1 MPAAVRIGHFLV
13 SSALLWTK
21 GLTLPSAWDTYDRS
35 SASVSESLAT
45 YAMKTRTM
53 SLSSDCPAVK
63 RPRCAPLWTVHA
75 SLLLCFAQAIPS
87 NASSLATNGNLA
99 LVASA
104 TTSYVSGHETITALN
119 DGQDPANSNDKSHGA
134 YGNWPRNG
142 TQWVQYDWNQPISTD
157 RIDVYWFDDHGG
169 VRLPKA
175 CRLLQWNGTG
185 FVPVQGITDIGLE
198 ENKFNTV
205 RFPVITTTRIRLEFD
220 SEGKSS
226 TGLLEWRVYD
236 SGASPNFAPVVHSGA
251 DRIVVRSGRTF
262 LAGAIKDDGKPTGN
276 LKVSWVKESGP
287 GKVTFADAAAAVTS
301 ARFSAEGNY
310 VLKLTA
316 DDGAASGSDTLSV
329 RVDPPPPPRHLR
341 PVEMGPY
348 QIGSTFWLPRL
359 RNTVVNW
366 IPHCIQKI
374 EDPSL
379 PEGGIENFV
388 QAGNKLAGKEAKHI
402 GAPFANAWVYNTL
415 EAMCLALMLDPQGDV
430 EIERSQASMRKT
442 VENWVTTILR
452 AQEPDGYLQT
462 MYTINGIPR
471 WSNKY
476 DHEGYNAGYFMEA
489 AIAHYEATEGTDTR
503 MVDAARR
510 LADCWVNN
518 IGPSPKHSWYEGHQ
532 ELEQALV
539 RFARFSEEHNGRGS
553 GRKYIELAKFLLDS
567 RGQGEEYDQ
576 SHLPVTQQYSAV
588 GHAVRAVYSY
598 SGMAD
603 VAMET
608 GDLDYQSATKSIWNN
623 LINRKYYLTGGV
635 GSGETSE
642 GFGKDYSLPNRSYC
656 ESCAGCGEL
665 FFQHKMQLI
674 YGDARYSDLCEETLF
689 NAILGSLDLE
699 GENFT
704 YTNPLDSS
712 EHRYKWHGCPCCVG
726 NIPRTLLRLPTW
738 MYSKSANS
746 LCANLYLDSTVNV
759 GSIAGTKVTVRQLTA
774 YPRDGQIALVLTPEK
789 PVRFSLKLRVPDHTT
804 SQLYTNS
811 PSASGVVSVSV
822 NGTPVK
828 AAVHEGYVTVD
839 RKWKAGDEVRLL
851 LPLTVQRVFPSDRIQ
866 STKGRVALRY
876 GPMIYNLESVDQD
889 LESILPNDAPLT
901 AEWNPDLLGGITV
914 IHGKFADGSAMT
926 AIPNYARLNRGG
938 RSVVWIKAGNDP
950 QAKP

>member
-1 MPAAVRIGHFLV
+1 
-13 SSALLWTK
+13 
-21 GLTLPSAWDTYDRS
+21 
-35 SASVSESLAT
+35 
-45 YAMKTRTM
+45 M
-53 SLSSDCPAVK
+53 SLPA
-63 RPRCAPLWTVHA
+63 C
-75 SLLLCFAQAIPS
+75 LLLCLWHAIAG
-87 NASSLATNGNLA
+87 NANSLSANGNLA

-104 TTSYVSGHETITALN
+104 TTSYVSGHETIAALN
-119 DGQDPANSNDKSHGA
+119 DGQNPANSNDKNHGA

-142 TQWVQYDWNQPISTD
+142 MQWVQFEWSQPISTD
-157 RIDVYWFDDHGG
+157 RMDVYWFDDHGG

-175 CRLLQWNGTG
+175 CRLLQWNGIE
-185 FVPVQGITDIGLE
+185 FVPVPGVAGMGLE
-198 ENKFNTV
+198 ENKFNTT
-205 RFPVITTTRIRLEFD
+205 RFPAVTTTRLRLEFD
-220 SEGKSS
+220 SEGQSS

-236 SGASPNFAPVVHSGA
+236 SGASPNFAPVVEAGP
-251 DRIVVRSGRTF
+251 DRIVVQPGKTF
-262 LAGAIKDDGKPTGN
+262 LAGAIRDDGKPNGT
-276 LKVSWVKESGP
+276 LRVRWAKESGP
-287 GKVTFADAAAAVTS
+287 GKVMFADATAAITS
-301 ARFSAEGNY
+301 AEFSTEGDY
-310 VLKLTA
+310 VLKLAA
-316 DDGAASGSDTLSV
+316 DDGVASGGAMLSV
-329 RVDPPPPPRHLR
+329 RVDPPPPRKHLH
-341 PVEMGPY
+341 PVDMMPY
-348 QIGSTFWLPRL
+348 QVGSGFWLPRL

-379 PEGGIENFV
+379 AEGGIENFV
-388 QAGNKLAGKEAKHI
+388 QAANKLAGKEAKHV

-415 EAMCLALMLDPQGDV
+415 EAMCLALMLDPQGDAALR
-430 EIERSQASMRKT
+430 EAQASMRKT
-442 VENWVTTILR
+442 VDHWVVTILK

-462 MYTINGIPR
+462 MYTINGYPR
-471 WSNKY
+471 WSNKA
-476 DHEGYNAGYFMEA
+476 DHEGYNAGYFLEA
-489 AIAHYEATEGTDTR
+489 AVAHYEATGGTDTR

-510 LADCWVNN
+510 LADCWVRN
-518 IGPSPKHSWYEGHQ
+518 IGPSPKRSWYEGHQ

-539 RFARFSEEHNGRGS
+539 RFARFSDEHNGRGS
-553 GRKYIELAKFLLDS
+553 GRKYVELAKFLLDS

-598 SGMAD
+598 SGMAA

-608 GDLDYQSATKSIWNN
+608 GDIDYQSATKSIWNN

-642 GFGKDYSLPNRSYC
+642 GFGKDYSLPIRSYC

-689 NAILGSLDLE
+689 NAILGGLDLE

-712 EHRYKWHGCPCCVG
+712 ERRYKWHGCPCCVG

-738 MYSKSANS
+738 MYSKSENS
-746 LCANLYLDSTVNV
+746 LCVNLYLESTVNV
-759 GSIAGTKVTVRQLTA
+759 GSIAGTKVTVRQSTA

-789 PVRFSLKLRVPDHTT
+789 PARFSLKLRVPSRTT

-811 PSASGVVSVSV
+811 PSTSGVVSVSV

-828 AAVHEGYVTVD
+828 AAVHEGYLTID
-839 RKWKAGDEVRLL
+839 HKWKAGDEVRLA
-851 LPLTVQRVFPSDRIQ
+851 LPPIIQRVFPSDRIQ

-876 GPMIYNLESVDQD
+876 GPLIYNLESVDQD
-889 LESILPNDAPLT
+889 LESVLPNDAPLT

-914 IHGKFADGSAMT
+914 INGTFADGHAMT

-938 RSVVWIKAGNDP
+938 RSLVWIKA
-950 QAKP
+950 AKDSQSKQ